1 MGTVILCAGAKGK
14 RYALPNSTIHIHQ
27 AIIRG
32 LGGQATDVEIHA
44 KEVLRQNQ
52 LIREV
57 LAKHTGQDI
66 ESIIRD
72 TDRDFFMDAK
82 SAKEYG
88 LIDEVLQA
96 AEPEKKKE
104 KAGTNS
110 DGAKT

>member
-1 MGTVILCAGAKGK
+1 M
-14 RYALPNSTIHIHQ
+14 
-27 AIIRG
+27 
-32 LGGQATDVEIHA
+32 GGQATDVEIHA
-44 KEVLRQNQ
+44 KEVLRQNH

-72 TDRDFFMDAK
+72 TDRDFFMDAN

-88 LIDEVLQA
+88 LIDEILQS
-96 AEPEKKKE
+96 AEPKEPKKE

-110 DGAKT
+110 DGAKA